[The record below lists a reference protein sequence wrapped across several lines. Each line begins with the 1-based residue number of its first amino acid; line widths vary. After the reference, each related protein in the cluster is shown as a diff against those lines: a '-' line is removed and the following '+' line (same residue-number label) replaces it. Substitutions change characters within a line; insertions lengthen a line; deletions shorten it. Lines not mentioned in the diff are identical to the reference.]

1 VAAIC
6 VYCSSSTTIA
16 PSYVELA
23 AEVGAR
29 IGRDGHRL
37 VSGGGRVSMM
47 GAVAAAA
54 RAHGAHTLGV
64 IPRHLVGFEVADT
77 EADELV
83 VVETMRERK
92 ARMDDSADAFLVLPG
107 GIGTLEEFFEV
118 WTAGSLGMH
127 DKPVIVLDPDGF
139 YEPLWS
145 WLAALVP
152 AGFVREAAFARL
164 VRVTD
169 VPAAFAVIADLER
182 SAPVEE
188 PGRSTG

>member
-1 VAAIC
+1 
-6 VYCSSSTTIA
+6 
-16 PSYVELA
+16 
-23 AEVGAR
+23 
-29 IGRDGHRL
+29 
-37 VSGGGRVSMM
+37 MM

-118 WTAGSLGMH
+118 WTAGSLGC
-127 DKPVIVLDPDGF
+127 IT
-139 YEPLWS
+139 S
-145 WLAALVP
+145 S
-152 AGFVREAAFARL
+152 FVMEMSR
-164 VRVTD
+164 
-169 VPAAFAVIADLER
+169 I
-182 SAPVEE
+182 
-188 PGRSTG
+188 